1 MVVSFVKILQNLF
14 LGVIFIYFGVTN
26 SYKTLENYCKRK
38 LFKVSVESVV
48 IAVKTRAFQFDP
60 KF

>member
-14 LGVIFIYFGVTN
+14 LGMIFIYFGVTN
-26 SYKTLENYCKRK
+26 FYKTLDNYCKRK
-38 LFKVSVESVV
+38 LYKVSVV
-48 IAVKTRAFQFDP
+48 IAVKTRAFQFDA

>member
-1 MVVSFVKILQNLF
+1 MVVSFVKILQKWF

-26 SYKTLENYCKRK
+26 FYKTLDNYCKRK
-38 LFKVSVESVV
+38 LFKVSVV